1 MKQDIGLLIS
11 TKEYNDLIESSK
23 NLTDYRI
30 KLGLFITKAIPYIS
44 GILFL
49 LGAIISVIGLWNWKK
64 KQDNVDE
71 TDELKLTELKA
82 KIKELDKEEILEK
95 AEQEVKNDILSEPD
109 TKTGN
114 SEEVKQTDK
123 KVNIEV
129 LKSNLINME
138 KLFFDKMIDFNSF
151 VYEPKANVKIEE
163 KYDIDIFLKST
174 DYRKYPDIFIEIKY
188 IQNKLNFSIVRDAF
202 GQLVRAYRDYT
213 TGNTRKLQTIL
224 IIVYKSNIAE
234 SSEINRFAKSIND
247 YADKFKNNPHKIM
260 LMSDI
265 EAESFDIT
273 KIIK

>member
-1 MKQDIGLLIS
+1 
-11 TKEYNDLIESSK
+11 
-23 NLTDYRI
+23 
-30 KLGLFITKAIPYIS
+30 
-44 GILFL
+44 
-49 LGAIISVIGLWNWKK
+49 
-64 KQDNVDE
+64 
-71 TDELKLTELKA
+71 LTELKA
-82 KIKELDKEEILEK
+82 KIKELDKEEILKK